1 MRYNDQQFLIETIGM
16 PTTHKQAFLAV
27 AALER
32 CVIMVRATGPT
43 CHGLLDEGYDTK
55 GYRIHGKSCDWGPMA
70 GFVMRDPRLNKYG
83 NVKAGFNREKHSE
96 AIDHDSEGQGWKAST
111 TPLKISQ
118 RRVDWLVRKGY
129 IAVQPKGNDRL
140 DGHATHPTGINFYY
154 SLIRETSD
162 QDLYGV
168 YFDNTQIGKRWTQEK
183 GSAIAK
189 YHPKYGSSYEPM
201 LAMTN
206 PPGYG
211 LHATEN
217 YKNAI
222 TGDYDL
228 FAVWPFVDGPGG
240 YDPNPYGNDHRPLG
254 TVKGSVGP
262 VERANVD
269 RLEREFTE
277 SGQGAAAQGAAFVH
291 GRHGSGTK
299 LGNITPRIYMVC
311 QLINSIVGRHVL
323 WHSDEAA
330 RPFLDDV
337 DLPVLALTPRGNYVG
352 IENIPDFK
360 GFISFCDR
368 EGIKVTLSNAWAQD
382 PAGKHQKRLGIEY
395 ARYVPPDGRR
405 IVVPDWY
412 NG

>member
-1 MRYNDQQFLIETIGM
+1 MRYNDQRFLIETIGM
-16 PTTHKQAFLAV
+16 PTRHKQAFLTT
-27 AALER
+27 AAAER

-83 NVKAGFNREKHSE
+83 NTKAGFNRDKHRE
-96 AIDHDSEGQGWKAST
+96 AIDLDHEGQGWKAST

-118 RRVDWLVRKGY
+118 RRVDWLIQGGY
-129 IAVQPKGNDRL
+129 IQVQPKGNDRL
-140 DGHATHPTGINFYY
+140 DGHAHHPTGIAFYY
-154 SLIRETSD
+154 SLIRD
-162 QDLYGV
+162 AADPQLYGV
-168 YFDNTQIGKRWTQEK
+168 YFDNTQIGKRWIQEK
-183 GSAIAK
+183 GSAVVK
-189 YHPKYGSSYEPM
+189 YHPKWGSSYEPM

-206 PPGYG
+206 PIGYG

-228 FAVWPFVDGPGG
+228 FAVWPFVGG
-240 YDPNPYGNDHRPLG
+240 AKGYNANPYGDDHRPLG
-254 TVKGSVGP
+254 TVKGSVGAA
-262 VERANVD
+262 ERANVD

-277 SGQGAAAQGAAFVH
+277 SGQGAAAGGAFVH

-299 LGNITPRIYMVC
+299 LGNITPRIYMIC

-337 DLPVLALTPRGNYVG
+337 DLPVMAYTPAGNYIG
-352 IENIPDFK
+352 IENIIDFK
-360 GFISFCDR
+360 AFIAYCDA
-368 EGIKVTLSNAWAQD
+368 EGIKVTLSNAWAQN
-382 PAGKHQKRLGIEY
+382 PAGRHQNRLGQEY
-395 ARYVPPDGRR
+395 DRFVPPDGRR
-405 IVVPDWY
+405 IIVPDWY